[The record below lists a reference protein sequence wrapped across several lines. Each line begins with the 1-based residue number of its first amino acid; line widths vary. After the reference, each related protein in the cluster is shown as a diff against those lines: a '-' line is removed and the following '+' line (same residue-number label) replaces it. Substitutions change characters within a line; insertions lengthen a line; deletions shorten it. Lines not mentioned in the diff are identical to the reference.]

1 MPPEEGDGWA
11 EWRRHVLKELQRL
24 AEAQEQILKGQSVI
38 QTQLVGKC
46 DHAALEEQKI
56 ELERHK
62 TTTASEFAALKV
74 KAGIWG
80 VIGAGIPT
88 AVWILYELVSRSSLL
103 GP

>member
-1 MPPEEGDGWA
+1 MPPEDSDGWA

-24 AEAQEQILKGQSVI
+24 AAAQEEMLKGQSAI
-38 QTQLVGKC
+38 QAQLVGKC
-46 DHAALEEQKI
+46 DRAALEEQKI